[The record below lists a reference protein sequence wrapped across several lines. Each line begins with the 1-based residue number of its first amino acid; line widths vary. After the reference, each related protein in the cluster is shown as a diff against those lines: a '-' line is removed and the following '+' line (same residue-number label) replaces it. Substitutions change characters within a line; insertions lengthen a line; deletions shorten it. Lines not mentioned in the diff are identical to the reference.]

1 MSYCGLSHPLK
12 SVFQAIPRENTEL
25 ILPKNHWANRSLS
38 GELPNRGGKMLPLFP
53 WTAKGFGFNFLDHLG
68 FWIFLFGWGFFCC
81 CCSCLFVFLKFL
93 FPWCSLCQIKNRMPH
108 NSESQNGV
116 QTTARL
122 LPEAVHQDA
131 CFQGCQGCLQEAEY
145 WRKLLIA
152 PTPLQC
158 VISEEG

>member
-38 GELPNRGGKMLPLFP
+38 GELPNRGGKTLPLFP
-53 WTAKGFGFNFLDHLG
+53 WTAKGFGCNFLDHLG

-81 CCSCLFVFLKFL
+81 CCSCLVFLKFL